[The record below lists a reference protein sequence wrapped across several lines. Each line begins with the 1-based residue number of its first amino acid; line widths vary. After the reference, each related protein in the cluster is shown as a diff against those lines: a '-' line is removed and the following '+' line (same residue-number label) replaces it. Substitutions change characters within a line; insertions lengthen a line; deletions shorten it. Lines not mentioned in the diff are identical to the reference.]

1 MLASAKYCLEF
12 ASRSQVVEAQR
23 ERLSATLKYAY
34 DKVPFY
40 RKNFDSLGIAP
51 DDFGEVPDISK
62 FPFTRKADFYENYPF
77 GLFAVP
83 RENIARIHASS
94 GSRGSP
100 ILVGY
105 TKSDLELWAD
115 IMCRSLRAAGVR
127 PGMIAHIAYGYGLF
141 TGGLGCHYGAEKL
154 GCSVIPIS
162 AGATKRQVKLI
173 AELQPDVIMATPS
186 YMLTI
191 LDEAINQG
199 LDPKKL
205 SLKFGLFGAEPWT
218 REMRNEIEERST
230 LSATDIYGLSEL
242 IGPGVAQE
250 CVETKDGLHI
260 WEDHFYPEIINP
272 DTEEVLADGLV
283 GELVLTSL
291 TKEACPIVRYRT
303 GDITSLLPGTARPG
317 MRRMTRI
324 IGRSDDMIVLR
335 GVNLFPS
342 QIEAIIVDTKGC
354 SPHYKIDIVRRDRL
368 DDLVVHVELSPAASK
383 LATEDGVGKNIKDA
397 LGLTVRVV
405 AHPPGTLPRFEGK
418 AQRVFDLR

>member
-1 MLASAKYCLEF
+1 M
-12 ASRSQVVEAQR
+12 V
-23 ERLSATLKYAY
+23 
-34 DKVPFY
+34 
-40 RKNFDSLGIAP
+40 
-51 DDFGEVPDISK
+51 
-62 FPFTRKADFYENYPF
+62 
-77 GLFAVP
+77 
-83 RENIARIHASS
+83 
-94 GSRGSP
+94 
-100 ILVGY
+100 
-105 TKSDLELWAD
+105 
-115 IMCRSLRAAGVR
+115 
-127 PGMIAHIAYGYGLF
+127 AHIAYGYGLF
-141 TGGLGCHYGAEKL
+141 TGGLGCHYGAERL
-154 GCSVIPIS
+154 GCPVIPIS

-191 LDEAINQG
+191 LDEASNQG
-199 LDPKKL
+199 LDPKSL
-205 SLKFGLFGAEPWT
+205 SLKLGLFGAEPWT
-218 REMRNEIEERST
+218 QEMRSEIEERSA

-291 TKEACPIVRYRT
+291 SKEACPIVRYRT

-317 MRRMTRI
+317 MRRMTRV

-342 QIEAIIVDTKGC
+342 QIEAIILDTDGC

-368 DDLVVHVELSPAASK
+368 DDMVVHVELNPAASK
-383 LATEDGVGKNIKDA
+383 HTTEDGVGKYIKDA
-397 LGLTVRVV
+397 LGITARVV